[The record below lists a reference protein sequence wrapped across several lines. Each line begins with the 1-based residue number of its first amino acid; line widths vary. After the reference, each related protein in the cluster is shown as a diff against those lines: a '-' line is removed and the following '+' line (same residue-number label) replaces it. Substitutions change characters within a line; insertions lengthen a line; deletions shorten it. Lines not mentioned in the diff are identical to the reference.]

1 MLKSWVPVE
10 PGSDFP
16 IQNLPVGRM
25 RPRAGDD
32 RLAVAIG
39 GLAVDVGALAERTFR
54 DAAELLAAPV
64 LNPFLAAGPQV
75 WGSVRGWLTELLS
88 QERWR
93 SAVEPHLFPLGEVDL
108 LLPFEVADYVDFYSS
123 ENHAT
128 NLGTILRPS
137 EPPLMPNWKHLPVG
151 YHGRSGTVAVSGT
164 SFRRPCG
171 QRPEPDGSPSFGPCR
186 KLDIEAEVGFVVGVP
201 SELGQPVPVTGFADH
216 VFGVVLVNDWS
227 ARDLQA
233 WEYRPLGPFLAKSF
247 LTSVSPW
254 VVPLAALQSA
264 RTAPPEG
271 GVPRMP
277 YLQEDPAYPW
287 GLDIDIEVRLNG
299 HVVSEAPF
307 ATTYWTPAQQLA
319 HMTVNGA
326 SIRTGDLYASGTV
339 SGPHPGQYGSLMEM
353 SWNGTR
359 PLTLPDGTQRSF
371 LEDGDVVTLTAS
383 APGADG
389 VRIGFGS
396 CDGRVRPALG

>member
-16 IQNLPVGRM
+16 IQNLPFGRM
-25 RPRAGDD
+25 RPRAGAD
-32 RLAVAIG
+32 RLGVAIG
-39 GLAVDVGALAERTFR
+39 SHAIDVGALAANGSHE
-54 DAAELLAAPV
+54 AVELLSAPL

-75 WGSVRGWLTELLS
+75 WGSVRAWLTELLS

-93 SAVEPHLFPLGEVDL
+93 SAVEPHLYPLAEVDL
-108 LLPFEVADYVDFYSS
+108 LLPFEVADYTDFYSS
-123 ENHAT
+123 EHHAT
-128 NLGTILRPS
+128 NLGTILRPT

-151 YHGRSGTVAVSGT
+151 YHGRSGTVAVSRT
-164 SFRRPCG
+164 AFRRPRG
-171 QRPEPDGSPSFGPCR
+171 QRPEPDGPPSFGPCR
-186 KLDIEAEVGFVVGVP
+186 KLDIETEVGFVVGVP
-201 SELGQPVPVTGFADH
+201 SELGRPIPVTSFADH

-247 LTSVSPW
+247 LTSISPW
-254 VVPLAALQSA
+254 VVPLAALESA
-264 RTAPPEG
+264 RTAPPDAD
-271 GVPRMP
+271 VPRLP
-277 YLQEDPAYPW
+277 YLQEDPAFPW
-287 GLDIDIEVRLNG
+287 GLDIDITVRLNA
-299 HVVSEAPF
+299 HPVSVAPF

-326 SIRTGDLYASGTV
+326 GVRTGDLYASGTV
-339 SGPHPGQYGSLMEM
+339 SGPGPGQYGSFMEM

-359 PLTLPDGTQRSF
+359 PLTLPDGTRRSF

-383 APGADG
+383 ATGQDG
-389 VRIGFGS
+389 TRIGFGS
-396 CDGRVRPALG
+396 CEGRVLPALT

>member
-39 GLAVDVGALAERTFR
+39 GLAVDVGALAESTFR

-93 SAVEPHLFPLGEVDL
+93 SAVEPHLFPLAEVDL

-171 QRPEPDGSPSFGPCR
+171 QRPEPGGSPSFGPCR

-264 RTAPPEG
+264 RTAPPEDD
-271 GVPRMP
+271 VPRMP
-277 YLQEDPAYPW
+277 YLQEDPAHPW

-299 HVVSEAPF
+299 HLVSEAPF

-339 SGPHPGQYGSLMEM
+339 SGPHPGQYGSFMEM